1 MIKLKSNA
9 ALLNKAGKA
18 MRSAVRKV
26 LAEKKMRG
34 EPAIIWRNEKVV
46 KVPASQLNRFSARG

>member
-1 MIKLKSNA
+1 MVKRKSNTA
-9 ALLNKAGKA
+9 ILNKAGKA

-34 EPAIIWRNEKVV
+34 QPAIIWKDGKVV
-46 KVPASQLNRFSARG
+46 KVPASQLKRF

>member
-1 MIKLKSNA
+1 MARPHSNT
-9 ALLNKAGKA
+9 ALLNKAVKA

-34 EPAIIWRNEKVV
+34 EPAIIWKNGKVV
-46 KVPASQLNRFSARG
+46 KVPANQLKSL

>member
-1 MIKLKSNA
+1 MVKLKSDS

-26 LAEKKMRG
+26 LAEK
-34 EPAIIWRNEKVV
+34 N
-46 KVPASQLNRFSARG
+46 

>member
-26 LAEKKMRG
+26 LAEKK
-34 EPAIIWRNEKVV
+34 NERRAGDYLAKW
-46 KVPASQLNRFSARG
+46 KSC